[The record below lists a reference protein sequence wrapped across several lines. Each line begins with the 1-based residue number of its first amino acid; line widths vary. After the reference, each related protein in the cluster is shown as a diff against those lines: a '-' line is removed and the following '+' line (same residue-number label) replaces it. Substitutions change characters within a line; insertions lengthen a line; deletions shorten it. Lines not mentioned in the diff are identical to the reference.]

1 MPEEE
6 NPTPVAQS
14 DLALRAAV
22 AYRVKKRV
30 GLICDPVIKAN
41 AQHMT
46 DEAGSKS
53 RTAELP
59 LPTGDVMQLGSFTR
73 TMAKAK
79 FEVVDE
85 KKVLDYA
92 DEQGET
98 QYVIRPSFLKAL
110 LSRVTLNPKTG
121 EIIDTATGEIV
132 EGIAYVPGGLT
143 DTVTPSWNNDGVD
156 ALDCL
161 LGFVDAALENLPH
174 LTAANFALPELEA
187 GQ

>member
-1 MPEEE
+1 MPEQD

-30 GLICDPVIKAN
+30 EAICDPVIEAN
-41 AQHMT
+41 ADHLVAEKVT
-46 DEAGSKS
+46 KT

-59 LPTGDVMQLGSFTR
+59 LPSGSSMQLGSFSR

-79 FEVVDE
+79 FVVVDE

-110 LSRVTLNPKTG
+110 LGRVKLNPKTG
-121 EIIDTATGEIV
+121 DVIDTLTGEIV
-132 EGIAYVPGGLT
+132 EGIEYKPGGLT
-143 DTVTPSWNNDGVD
+143 DTVSPSWNSAGIE
-156 ALDCL
+156 ALDDM
-161 LGFVDAALENLPH
+161 LGFVDAALENLPE